1 MGLTDKK
8 QHKRVRSMLG
18 QMVLRRKINQGK
30 KMGSA
35 RVGGDIRQV
44 VRGRLME
51 EVTSEQRPEG
61 GKGEKHAGMWGK
73 GAPDGGN
80 GCAKALGKDRS

>member
-51 EVTSEQRPEG
+51 EVDLSLSFKQILFT
-61 GKGEKHAGMWGK
+61 H
-73 GAPDGGN
+73 
-80 GCAKALGKDRS
+80 